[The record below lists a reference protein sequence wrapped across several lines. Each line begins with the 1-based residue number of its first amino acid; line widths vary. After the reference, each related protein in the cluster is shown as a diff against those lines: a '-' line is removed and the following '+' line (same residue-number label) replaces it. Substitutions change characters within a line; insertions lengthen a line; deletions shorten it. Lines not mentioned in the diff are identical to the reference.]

1 MIALYFL
8 RQGLSMHFELPEKVT
23 SSAREFA
30 SHYVMIVVSILTAL
44 ALEQVVVTIHHKA
57 AANMASANIRAELRE
72 NWTYV
77 ANLRKAHA
85 ENEVKLQAIVD
96 TLTDHL
102 SKGGSIDAEQ
112 LNKLAQE
119 ATHMSID
126 TALNRTS
133 AWDTAIANQA
143 LAYMDQADLNRY
155 SAAYAGMR
163 HVESFTPALVT
174 DKLLRDAADLRLAV
188 KTSKVDMQEAARILS
203 RRLITM
209 QIIGN
214 QLKDLDGALKEFGGD
229 VTTP

>member
-1 MIALYFL
+1 
-8 RQGLSMHFELPEKVT
+8 MHFELPEKVA
-23 SSAREFA
+23 SSVKEFA

-44 ALEQVVVTIHHKA
+44 ALEQVVVTIHHKTSA
-57 AANMASANIRAELRE
+57 SIASANIRAELRE
-72 NWTYV
+72 NWKNV
-77 ANLRKAHA
+77 ANLRKTHA

-96 TLTDHL
+96 ALTDHM
-102 SKGGSIDAEQ
+102 SKGGSIDTEQ

-119 ATHMSID
+119 ATPLSID

-143 LAYMDQADLNRY
+143 LAYMNQADLNRY

-163 HVESFTPALVT
+163 HVESFAPALVT

-188 KTSKVDMQEAARILS
+188 NTGKVDLQEVARILS

-214 QLKDLDGALKEFGGD
+214 QLKDLDAALIEFGGD